1 MQAEQRPVTSLSKS
15 AVRATPAPGHV
26 RFDSD
31 SCVLADIRRSDINL
45 TVWQRGTAP
54 AVPDEAMLAT
64 IDDVG
69 VTMPAGHVAT
79 ALPAMLRKAGYPRA
93 LYRELGGDI
102 AMLAQHVAAIAGC
115 DTVAIRLE
123 IVETDACKRFH
134 SDYVTARLISSY
146 AGRGTQWLPDADAA
160 ALRNGA
166 DPARLTLRELGTG
179 DVAMFKG
186 RQWSKNGAIIHR
198 SPPIAGTGQ
207 RRLVLVIDPA
217 PDAPIPHG

>member
-31 SCVLADIRRSDINL
+31 PCVLADIRRSDINL

-79 ALPAMLRKAGYPRA
+79 ALPAMLRKAGYARA

-134 SDYVTARLISSY
+134 SDYVSARLISSY
-146 AGRGTQWLPDADAA
+146 AGRGTQWLSD
-160 ALRNGA
+160 
-166 DPARLTLRELGTG
+166 
-179 DVAMFKG
+179 
-186 RQWSKNGAIIHR
+186 
-198 SPPIAGTGQ
+198 
-207 RRLVLVIDPA
+207 
-217 PDAPIPHG
+217 